1 MAYFYRKEEI
11 KFGPH
16 PRFEGVGFALLIN
29 QEKDPRLSVSMLEI
43 AAGVE
48 IPIHTHETQADSIYV
63 LSGEGEAYLEGA
75 WRKIRSGDYILIP
88 PGEEHGVRNT
98 GKDPLRLFIV
108 HAPPL
113 F

>member
-1 MAYFYRKEEI
+1 MAYFYKKEDI

-16 PRFEGVGFALLIN
+16 PKFEGVGFALLIN
-29 QEKDPRLSVSMLEI
+29 REKDPRLSVSMLEI
-43 AAGVE
+43 KPGVE

-63 LSGEGEAYLEGA
+63 LSGEGEAYLNGS
-75 WRKIRSGDYILIP
+75 WQKIGPGDYILIP
-88 PGEEHGVRNT
+88 PGEEHGVKNS
-98 GKDPLRLFIV
+98 GDEPLRLFIV

>member
-16 PRFEGVGFALLIN
+16 PKFEGVGLALLIDHT
-29 QEKDPRLSVSMLEI
+29 KDPRLSVSLLEI
-43 AAGVE
+43 APGVE
-48 IPIHTHETQADSIYV
+48 IPVHTHETQADSIYV
-63 LSGEGEAYLEGA
+63 LSGEGEAYVEGS
-75 WRKIRSGDYILIP
+75 WQKIRPGDYLLIP

-98 GKDPLRLFIV
+98 GREPLRLFIV